1 KLAATGK
8 LAAGIA
14 HEIRN
19 PLSSVRGFAHFLKHS
34 LADDLQAQEYADTI
48 IREVDRINRVVSD
61 LLTFASPLEPEL
73 LPTDLQEL
81 VKHSVRLVQADAEA
95 REVQLEVEVSAGM
108 GEIYVDE
115 GQLTQA
121 LLNLLLNAIQAI
133 GEKGTVRVGA
143 RLEQPTSRL
152 HLWVEDNGQGIAA
165 ADREKIFDPFYS
177 SKDKGTGLGL
187 AIVHKIVENHQGE
200 IRVESPLPG
209 SDRGSRFTMVIP
221 TDITDLK
228 DKRKTA

>member
-1 KLAATGK
+1 
-8 LAAGIA
+8 
-14 HEIRN
+14 
-19 PLSSVRGFAHFLKHS
+19 
-34 LADDLQAQEYADTI
+34 
-48 IREVDRINRVVSD
+48 
-61 LLTFASPLEPEL
+61 
-73 LPTDLQEL
+73 
-81 VKHSVRLVQADAEA
+81 VRLVQADAEA